1 MKYRLGLDVGA
12 NSLGWSILET
22 DAKGAPVRL
31 KAAGVRIFR
40 DGRDEKSLASL
51 AASRREARSAR
62 RRRDRY
68 KQRRN
73 FLLHELTKAG
83 LFPADIPARR
93 KLQGLEP
100 LQLRADA
107 LAKELPPHHIG
118 RVLFHI
124 NQRRGFRSM
133 RKEAQKNEK
142 ESGIVKQSVADLR
155 ERMGAQNT
163 RGEVTFGAF
172 LWRRRK
178 ERKPTRARPRKDGK
192 GYDFYPDRALLQD
205 EFDSVCKAQQKHHPH
220 ILTDAVVARLRHVI
234 FYQRPLKPQ
243 EVGQCSYFPKEKRA
257 YRAMPSV
264 QRYRIYQ
271 EVNNL
276 EWDSARGNVCKL
288 RECRELRDAVVRLLD
303 KPGAKNGKVGFNKIR
318 TLLKKAG
325 AADGDC
331 RFNLETAKRKDLNGN
346 LTANL
351 MRDEKRV
358 GARWDEWSVHKQDD
372 FIAVIMDN
380 GIQDEDARR
389 ILMKDYGIGEDN
401 AEECINAPLPQG
413 TADVSLKAARLLADK
428 MRAEYCRQSDAVQAA
443 AKEDADFVNPY
454 SRASEKGLSDKLQY
468 YGRFFAADGKHI
480 IPGSQNEK
488 DKGDDR
494 KYWGG
499 VTNPS
504 VHIALN
510 QIRQVVN
517 ELITLHGDRP
527 QSIAIEL
534 GRELPVGE
542 ENRRKID
549 KSQRENQERNTK
561 LDAKLRELGQQCNP
575 ANRLRLRLWD
585 ELDGHMCPF
594 TGEQIA
600 LSKLFLPEVEIEHL
614 LPFADSLDD
623 SYANKILCMRRANR
637 DKGKHTP
644 FEAFGNSPG
653 GYRWQEILA
662 RAEKLPDAKRWRFRE
677 NAREIW
683 LGENRDFLARHLND
697 TRYIGR
703 LARDY
708 LSHICPSGKI
718 DVLTGRLTAILRR
731 KWGLNSILH
740 SPAAPESDKHK
751 KKNRDDHRH
760 HAVDA
765 IVIGATT
772 RAMLQKVSTAAG
784 RGEEWDSDINI
795 DPWDGFRAE
804 AKCVVGDIVVSH
816 KPRRKTIGDDSTD
829 GKLHNETAYG
839 VVNRR
844 DKTVKAK
851 IKNRKPVDVAHRKPI
866 TEFNTRRDLE
876 SIRCVVLRGMFL
888 QAFERGGTDAVL
900 ALAKQKGIRRLK
912 RKDTKTVIAIKGA
925 DGKMY
930 KSYEGG
936 GNWGVEIYAYPQGHA
951 DAGKWH
957 GAVIPRFDANQKGFQ
972 PGVTFRP
979 HPAARL
985 IMRLHNGDYIK
996 AKINGGYA
1004 LLRLQEM
1011 TSASLTFVEL
1021 HEANVAKRARDK
1033 DDPFSYIHKTPNK
1046 LRDMDARKAHISP
1059 TGKVMLERRRH

>member
-31 KAAGVRIFR
+31 KAAGVRIFG

-68 KQRRN
+68 KQRRT

-83 LFPADIPARR
+83 LFPADLPARR

-124 NQRRGFRSM
+124 NQRRGFKSM

-142 ESGIVKQSVADLR
+142 ESGIVKQSVAELR
-155 ERMGAQNT
+155 EQMGAQNT

-205 EFDSVCKAQQKHHPH
+205 EFDTVCKAQQKHHPH
-220 ILTDAVVARLRHVI
+220 ILTDAVVDRLRYVI

-243 EVGQCSYFPKEKRA
+243 DVGQCSYFPKEKRA

-271 EVNNL
+271 EANNL
-276 EWDSARGNVCKL
+276 EWDSARGTVCKL
-288 RECRELRDAVVRLLD
+288 REAREMRDAVVRLLE
-303 KPGAKNGKVGFNKIR
+303 KSGAKNGKVAFNKIR

-331 RFNLETAKRKDLNGN
+331 RFNLETAKRKDLHGN

-358 GARWDEWSVHKQDD
+358 GARWDEWRAHKQDD

-389 ILMKDYGIGEDN
+389 LLMKDYGIGADN

-443 AKEDADFVNPY
+443 AKENADFVNPY
-454 SRASEKGLSDKLQY
+454 SRASDKKADGYLPY
-468 YGRFFAADGKHI
+468 YGKVFTLEGKHI
-480 IPGSQNEK
+480 VPGKQDLK
-488 DKGDDR
+488 HQFQDKEF
-494 KYWGG
+494 WGA

-510 QIRQVVN
+510 QIGRLVN
-517 ELITLHGDRP
+517 YLMYTRGVPD
-527 QSIAIEL
+527 SIAIEL
-534 GRELPVGE
+534 GRDLPAGPDK
-542 ENRRKID
+542 RREME
-549 KSQRENQERNTK
+549 SQQKENQERNEA
-561 LDAKLRELGQQCNP
+561 LDKELRDLGQQCNR
-575 ANRLRLRLWD
+575 ANRLQLRLWQ
-585 ELDGHMCPF
+585 ELPDRRCIFSGKKIAPSMLF
-594 TGEQIA
+594 TPA
-600 LSKLFLPEVEIEHL
+600 VEVEHL
-614 LPFADSLDD
+614 LPFADYLDD
-623 SYANKILCMRRANR
+623 SYANKVLCLREANR
-637 DKGKHTP
+637 AKGKHAP
-644 FEAFGNSPG
+644 FESFGASPP
-653 GYRWQEILA
+653 GYAWNEIHE
-662 RAEKLPDAKRWRFRE
+662 RAQKLPGAKRWRFRE
-677 NAREIW
+677 NAKEIW
-683 LGENRDFLARHLND
+683 LGEHGDDFLARHLND

-703 LARDY
+703 LAKDY
-708 LSHICPSGKI
+708 LANMCPFNNI
-718 DVLTGRLTAILRR
+718 DVMSGRLTALLRGH
-731 KWGLNSILH
+731 WGLNGVL
-740 SPAAPESDKHK
+740 PANSDGAK

-765 IVIGATT
+765 VVIGATT
-772 RAMLQKVSTAAG
+772 RSILQKVSKAAR
-784 RGEEWDSDINI
+784 RGEDISRLNI
-795 DPWDGFRAE
+795 PEPWKGFRDEAE
-804 AKCVVGDIVVSH
+804 DVVGKIVVSH
-816 KPRRKTIGDDSTD
+816 RTGRKHHWRGPD
-829 GKLHNETAYG
+829 GKLHNDTAYG
-839 VVNRR
+839 IIERD
-844 DKTVKAK
+844 DKTRMAK
-851 IKNRKPVDVAHRKPI
+851 VVHRKPVDALTTRKSLQAI
-866 TEFNTRRDLE
+866 RD
-876 SIRCVVLRGMFL
+876 RKLREMFL
-888 QAFERGGTDAVL
+888 SAFDKGGKDAV
-900 ALAKQKGIRRLK
+900 AELAKQTGVRRLRITEK
-912 RKDTKTVIAIKGA
+912 MKVITVKDAHGKPYKAHKG
-925 DGKMY
+925 D
-930 KSYEGG
+930 S
-936 GNWGVEIYAYPQGHA
+936 NWAVEIYAFPKGHA
-951 DAGKWH
+951 KEGKWH
-957 GAVIPRFDANQKGFQ
+957 GAVIPRFDAFQEGFRM
-972 PGVTFRP
+972 GMTFRP
-979 HPAARL
+979 HPAASL
-985 IMRLHNGDYIK
+985 VMRLRINDCIK
-996 AKINGGYA
+996 AEVNGEGK
-1004 LLRLQEM
+1004 LLRLQKISEGV
-1011 TSASLTFVEL
+1011 LTFAEI
-1021 HEANVAKRARDK
+1021 HEANVDRRNRDK
-1033 DDPFSYIHKTPNK
+1033 ENAFSYITKSADK
-1046 LRDMDARKAHISP
+1046 LREMKARKAHISP
-1059 TGKVMLERRRH
+1059 TGKVMLERPHYDVPFRWRY